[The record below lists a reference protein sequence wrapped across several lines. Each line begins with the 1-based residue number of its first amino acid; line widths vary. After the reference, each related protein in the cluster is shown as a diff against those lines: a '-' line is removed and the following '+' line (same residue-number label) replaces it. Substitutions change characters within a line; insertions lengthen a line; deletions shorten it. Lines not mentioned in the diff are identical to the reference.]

1 MFFLSQR
8 KAWVRKGIFNL
19 CERTI
24 MAKITLGK
32 RPKNFKKTISVQ
44 MLDGTTGTVEC
55 VFMYRTKKEY
65 GEFIDGITEAARA
78 SEKTKETTKAEGV
91 EDKPFSLAEYLGNS
105 VDAGADYILQI
116 LEGWNLDVEL
126 SKASLEDLGN
136 EFPGATAAIIETYRI
151 AILEGRLGN

>member
-1 MFFLSQR
+1 
-8 KAWVRKGIFNL
+8 
-19 CERTI
+19 
-24 MAKITLGK
+24 MAKIILGK

-55 VFMYRTKKEY
+55 VFKYRTKKEY

-78 SEKTKETTKAEGV
+78 VEKASESKADDAEV
-91 EDKPFSLAEYLGNS
+91 KPFSLADYLEKS

-126 SKASLEDLGN
+126 TKQSVQELADEY
-136 EFPGATAAIIETYRI
+136 PGAAAAIIESYRI
-151 AILEGRLGN
+151 AVTEGRLGN

>member
-1 MFFLSQR
+1 
-8 KAWVRKGIFNL
+8 
-19 CERTI
+19 

-32 RPKNFKKTISVQ
+32 KPKNFKKTISVQ

-55 VFMYRTKKEY
+55 VFKYRTKKEY

-78 SEKTKETTKAEGV
+78 AEKAKETPKAEDA
-91 EDKPFSLAEYLGNS
+91 EAKPFSLAEYLDNS

-126 SKASLEDLGN
+126 SKQSLEDLGN
-136 EFPGATAAIIETYRI
+136 EFPGATAAIVDTYRT
-151 AILEGRLGN
+151 AVLEGRLGN

>member
-1 MFFLSQR
+1 
-8 KAWVRKGIFNL
+8 
-19 CERTI
+19 
-24 MAKITLGK
+24 MAKIILGK

-55 VFMYRTKKEY
+55 VFKYRTKKEY

-78 SEKTKETTKAEGV
+78 AEKASEAKADDAEA
-91 EDKPFSLAEYLGNS
+91 KPFSLADYLEKS

-126 SKASLEDLGN
+126 TKQSVQELADEL
-136 EFPGATAAIIETYRI
+136 PGAAAAIIESYRI
-151 AILEGRLGN
+151 AVTEGRLGN

>member
-1 MFFLSQR
+1 
-8 KAWVRKGIFNL
+8 
-19 CERTI
+19 

-55 VFMYRTKKEY
+55 IFKYRTKKEY

-78 SEKTKETTKAEGV
+78 AEKTKETTKAEDAEV
-91 EDKPFSLAEYLGNS
+91 KPFSLAEYLEKS
-105 VDAGADYILQI
+105 VDAGSDYILQI

-126 SKASLEDLGN
+126 SKESVEDLAN
-136 EFPGATAAIIETYRI
+136 EFPGAAAAIIETYRT
-151 AILEGRLGN
+151 AVTEGRMGN

>member
-1 MFFLSQR
+1 
-8 KAWVRKGIFNL
+8 
-19 CERTI
+19 

-55 VFMYRTKKEY
+55 VFKYRTKKEY

-78 SEKTKETTKAEGV
+78 SEKAKETAKAEEAEV
-91 EDKPFSLAEYLGNS
+91 KPFSLAEYLDKS

-126 SKASLEDLGN
+126 SKESVEDLAN
-136 EFPGATAAIIETYRI
+136 EFPGAAAAIIETYRT
-151 AILEGRLGN
+151 AVTEGRLGN

>member
-1 MFFLSQR
+1 
-8 KAWVRKGIFNL
+8 
-19 CERTI
+19 

-55 VFMYRTKKEY
+55 VFKYRTKKEY

-78 SEKTKETTKAEGV
+78 AEKAKETPKAEEAEV
-91 EDKPFSLAEYLGNS
+91 KPFSLAEYLEKS

-126 SKASLEDLGN
+126 SKESVEDLAN
-136 EFPGATAAIIETYRI
+136 EFPGAAAAIIETYRT
-151 AILEGRLGN
+151 AVTEGRLGN

>member
-1 MFFLSQR
+1 
-8 KAWVRKGIFNL
+8 
-19 CERTI
+19 

-55 VFMYRTKKEY
+55 VFKYRTKKEY

-78 SEKTKETTKAEGV
+78 TEKASEAKADDAEV
-91 EDKPFSLAEYLGNS
+91 KPFSLADYLAKS

-126 SKASLEDLGN
+126 SKQSVEELGD
-136 EFPGATAAIIETYRI
+136 EYPGAAAAIIETYRI
-151 AILEGRLGN
+151 AVTEGRLGN

>member
-1 MFFLSQR
+1 
-8 KAWVRKGIFNL
+8 
-19 CERTI
+19 

-55 VFMYRTKKEY
+55 VFKYRTKKEY

-78 SEKTKETTKAEGV
+78 AEKAKETPKAEEAEV
-91 EDKPFSLAEYLGNS
+91 KPFSLAEYLEKS

-126 SKASLEDLGN
+126 SKESVEDLGN
-136 EFPGATAAIIETYRI
+136 EFPGATTAIIETYRT
-151 AILEGRLGN
+151 AVLEGRLGN

>member
-1 MFFLSQR
+1 
-8 KAWVRKGIFNL
+8 
-19 CERTI
+19 

-32 RPKNFKKTISVQ
+32 KPKNFKKTISVQ

-55 VFMYRTKKEY
+55 VFKYRTKKEY

-78 SEKTKETTKAEGV
+78 AEKAKETPKAEDA
-91 EDKPFSLAEYLGNS
+91 EAKHFSLSEYLDNS

-126 SKASLEDLGN
+126 SKQSLEDLGN
-136 EFPGATAAIIETYRI
+136 EFPGATAAIIDTYRT
-151 AILEGRLGN
+151 AVLEGRLGN

>member
-1 MFFLSQR
+1 
-8 KAWVRKGIFNL
+8 
-19 CERTI
+19 

-32 RPKNFKKTISVQ
+32 CPKNFKKTISVQ

-55 VFMYRTKKEY
+55 VFKYRTKKEY

-78 SEKTKETTKAEGV
+78 SEKAKETTKV
-91 EDKPFSLAEYLGNS
+91 EEVEAKPFSLAEYLEKS

-126 SKASLEDLGN
+126 SKESVEDLAN
-136 EFPGATAAIIETYRI
+136 EFPGAAAAIIETYRT
-151 AILEGRLGN
+151 AVTEGRLGN

>member
-1 MFFLSQR
+1 
-8 KAWVRKGIFNL
+8 
-19 CERTI
+19 

-55 VFMYRTKKEY
+55 VFKYRTKKEY
-65 GEFIDGITEAARA
+65 GEFVDGITAAARE
-78 SEKTKETTKAEGV
+78 SEKANETTKVEEAEV
-91 EDKPFSLAEYLGNS
+91 KPFSLAEYLEKS

-126 SKASLEDLGN
+126 SRESVEDLGN
-136 EFPGATAAIIETYRI
+136 EFPGATAAIIETYRT
-151 AILEGRLGN
+151 AVLEGRLGN

>member
-1 MFFLSQR
+1 
-8 KAWVRKGIFNL
+8 
-19 CERTI
+19 

-55 VFMYRTKKEY
+55 VFKYRTKKEY

-78 SEKTKETTKAEGV
+78 SEKAQENTKAEGAD
-91 EDKPFSLAEYLGNS
+91 DKPFSLSEYLNKS
-105 VDAGADYILQI
+105 VDANADYILQI

-126 SKASLEDLGN
+126 SKASLEDLGS
-136 EFPGATAAIIETYRI
+136 EVPGATAAIIETYRT
-151 AILEGRLGN
+151 AVLEGRLGN

>member
-1 MFFLSQR
+1 
-8 KAWVRKGIFNL
+8 
-19 CERTI
+19 

-55 VFMYRTKKEY
+55 VFKYRTKKEY

-78 SEKTKETTKAEGV
+78 SEKAKENHKAEDA
-91 EDKPFSLAEYLGNS
+91 EAKPFSLAEYLDKS

-126 SKASLEDLGN
+126 SKESVEDLAN
-136 EFPGATAAIIETYRI
+136 EFPGAAAAIIETYRT
-151 AILEGRLGN
+151 AVTEGRLGN

>member
-1 MFFLSQR
+1 
-8 KAWVRKGIFNL
+8 
-19 CERTI
+19 

-55 VFMYRTKKEY
+55 VFKYRTKKEY

-78 SEKTKETTKAEGV
+78 AEKAKETPKAEEAEV
-91 EDKPFSLAEYLGNS
+91 KPFSLAEYLEKS

-126 SKASLEDLGN
+126 SKEAVEDLAN
-136 EFPGATAAIIETYRI
+136 EFPGAAAAIIETYRT
-151 AILEGRLGN
+151 AVTEGRLGN

>member
-1 MFFLSQR
+1 
-8 KAWVRKGIFNL
+8 
-19 CERTI
+19 

-55 VFMYRTKKEY
+55 VFKYRTKKEY

-78 SEKTKETTKAEGV
+78 AEKAKEVPKAEDA
-91 EDKPFSLAEYLGNS
+91 EAKPFSLAEYLNNS

-116 LEGWNLDVEL
+116 LESWNLDVEL
-126 SKASLEDLGN
+126 SKQSLEDLGN
-136 EFPGATAAIIETYRI
+136 EFPGAAAAIIETYRT
-151 AILEGRLGN
+151 AVTEGRLGN